1 MLPECYASSFQ
12 WNPDIVKRNT
22 VCKDER
28 RRADGNKE
36 EFQKQQETLSMK
48 KEGLYRQLLT
58 AEVSFSFVNSAET
71 LAQAK
76 TSSDMSLVN
85 PSNQLDYEKILSNWD
100 EYLAPAPMGI
110 AIMSQLL
117 ICSTRVTDFKINR
130 IDKNKIHLLIHPD
143 SFCTTLVQIAN
154 ESYEAFMLAHTN
166 MEKIQLQMAQVPD
179 YVKECVK
186 LIQSNNKNAI
196 KNFLPRRLKRIEEA
210 AADGLTYSTQVRDAF
225 DRLGQ
230 LIRQVILAIQ
240 ASRGARTEEIEELIR
255 KEIEEKKKRQEE
267 YKQREQDLLQK
278 EMEGAQEAVQRTQKN
293 LEEACKA
300 QTIDYFTLVRGA
312 TSYLNKHK
320 PRIGCSGSKKKQNKL
335 KRKREKSG
343 MTILKIN
350 VGKEV
355 STDEMIKLLQDG
367 TKKLGE
373 MHEKWAGM
381 TMYFEHINNHIDKV
395 TKTCLDDFVNDAKGA
410 QHDTSHLEFMEGS
423 IAKSLESSIKSRH
436 VAATYVKVSDNY
448 IMEPLKQMHGM
459 LSIEPAKLEETQK
472 NLLESCTKAMQGI
485 QELGIEDRNKTI
497 REIENKVQSI

>member
-1 MLPECYASSFQ
+1 MFLITSLFDY
-12 WNPDIVKRNT
+12 
-22 VCKDER
+22 
-28 RRADGNKE
+28 
-36 EFQKQQETLSMK
+36 
-48 KEGLYRQLLT
+48 LLIG
-58 AEVSFSFVNSAET
+58 
-71 LAQAK
+71 
-76 TSSDMSLVN
+76 SDMSLVN

-210 AADGLTYSTQVRDAF
+210 AADGLTYSRQVRDAF

-278 EMEGAQEAVQRTQKN
+278 ELEGAQEAVQRTQKN

-300 QTIDYFTLVRGA
+300 QTIDYFTFGISFIVRGA
-312 TSYLNKHK
+312 TSYLNKTQAENWLQ
-320 PRIGCSGSKKKQNKL
+320 RIKEEAKQVEKEKGKIWDDYTKSL
-335 KRKREKSG
+335 KN
-343 MTILKIN
+343 LQIN